1 MFGLVGYGLFAALRG
16 AALTGS
22 LKSNWN
28 LGSCSHGTEIL
39 GVNFRNIHTNAGS
52 VRSAGRGS
60 EGTRAIRPVCVER
73 KPGRES
79 HSILRLL
86 DLKTGGPD
94 RVLSER
100 LLRRHALVIVID
112 DQTTGRTILAQLI
125 RSIDD
130 TLEVVSFGD
139 SREALAFVRVRT
151 PDLILT
157 DYKMPYL
164 DGTAFTREVRK
175 IPACADVPLV
185 MVTIIEDKR
194 VRYEALDAGAT
205 DFLNRPIDQ
214 YECRARCR
222 NLLTLRSQQQIIR
235 NRAKWLE
242 DQVALATNE
251 IQSRERETLLRLA
264 KAGEYR
270 DEGTGNHVL
279 RIAKYSRAIA
289 CTLGLPPGRCEEIE
303 LASPMH
309 DIGKIGV
316 PDAILLKVG
325 PLTPEEL
332 ALMQIHTVIGYEILR
347 DSPSRHIQLGAV
359 IALNHHE
366 KFDGTGYPSRLKGD
380 AIPLSARIVA
390 IADVYDALT
399 TARPYKQPWPQ
410 EEVMEHIQ
418 EQSGQHFDP
427 ECVEAFVAS
436 MERIEGIQSALRDA
450 DGESMSEANLP
461 LPSGTT
467 G

>member
-1 MFGLVGYGLFAALRG
+1 M
-16 AALTGS
+16 
-22 LKSNWN
+22 
-28 LGSCSHGTEIL
+28 
-39 GVNFRNIHTNAGS
+39 GVEH
-52 VRSAGRGS
+52 
-60 EGTRAIRPVCVER
+60 E
-73 KPGRES
+73 PGHQS
-79 HSILRLL
+79 QTMS
-86 DLKTGGPD
+86 DLPAPEFGGPSS
-94 RVLSER
+94 VLSER
-100 LLRRHALVIVID
+100 LLRRHSLVVVID

-130 TLEVVSFGD
+130 ALEVVSFGD
-139 SREALAFVRVRT
+139 PREALTFVRVRT

-164 DGTAFTREVRK
+164 DGIAFTREVRK

-185 MVTIIEDKR
+185 VVTIVDDKR
-194 VRYEALDAGAT
+194 VRYETLDAGAT

-242 DQVALATNE
+242 DQVALATQE

-279 RIAKYSRAIA
+279 RIAKYSREIA
-289 CTLGLPPGRCEEIE
+289 CTLGLPQGRCEEIE

-316 PDAILLKVG
+316 PDAILLKDG
-325 PLTPEEL
+325 PLTPEE
-332 ALMQIHTVIGYEILR
+332 AIVMHTHTLIGYEILKN
-347 DSPSRHIQLGAV
+347 SASRHIQLGAV

-366 KFDGTGYPSRLKGD
+366 KFDGTGYPSRLKGGV
-380 AIPLSARIVA
+380 IPLSARIVA

-399 TARPYKQPWPQ
+399 TARPYKKPWPQ
-410 EEVMEHIQ
+410 DEVMQYMQ
-418 EQSGQHFDP
+418 EQSGRHFDP
-427 ECVEAFVAS
+427 ECLDAFMAS
-436 MERIEGIQSALRDA
+436 MKQIEGIQSALRDKGGKFPSIV
-450 DGESMSEANLP
+450 DVP
-461 LPSGTT
+461 LPSGAT